1 MDLENVAF
9 LGNFVLNLTTNK
21 LSEFKREIGFYENHF
36 KDFYLKQSL
45 VVRKKIDWTLLVLR
59 NTRIVP
65 DKFLKNLT
73 NTEGLWEVRISAG
86 NGIFRIFCFFDKG
99 NLIILLSGFQKK
111 KQKTPKKEIKR
122 AERLKKE
129 YYENR

>member
-1 MDLENVAF
+1 M
-9 LGNFVLNLTTNK
+9 TIT
-21 LSEFKREIGFYENHF
+21 LS
-36 KDFYLKQSL
+36 DFYFKQSL
-45 VVRKKIDWTLLVLR
+45 VVRKKIDWTLLILR
-59 NTRIVP
+59 NTRNVP
-65 DKFLKNLT
+65 VKFLKNLT
-73 NTEGLWEVRISAG
+73 NTDGLWEVRISAG

-111 KQKTPKKEIKR
+111 TQKTPMKEIKK

>member
-1 MDLENVAF
+1 MDNVAF

-21 LSEFKREIGFYENHF
+21 LSEFKRTIGFYENHF
-36 KDFYLKQSL
+36 KDFYSKQSL
-45 VVRKKIDWTLLVLR
+45 VVRKKIDWTLILLR
-59 NTRIVP
+59 NNKIVQE
-65 DKFLKNLT
+65 KFLKNLT
-73 NTEGLWEVRISAG
+73 NTDGLWEVRVSAG

-111 KQKTPKKEIKR
+111 TQKTPKKEIKK

>member
-1 MDLENVAF
+1 LENVTF

-21 LSEFKREIGFYENHF
+21 LGEFKREIGFYENHF
-36 KDFYLKQSL
+36 KNFYLKQSL
-45 VVRKKIDWTLLVLR
+45 IVRKKIDWTLLLLR

-65 DKFLKNLT
+65 KKFLKKLT
-73 NTEGLWEVRISAG
+73 NADGLWEVRISAG

-111 KQKTPKKEIKR
+111 TQKTLTKEIKK

-129 YYENR
+129 YYKNK

>member
-1 MDLENVAF
+1 MENVAF
-9 LGNFVLNLTTNK
+9 LGNFVLNLMTNQ
-21 LSEFKREIGFYENHF
+21 LSEFRREIGFYENHF

-45 VVRKKIDWTLLVLR
+45 IVRKKIDWTLILLR
-59 NTRIVP
+59 NNRIVP
-65 DKFLKNLT
+65 EKFFKNLT
-73 NTEGLWEVRISAG
+73 NTDGLWEVRISAG

-111 KQKTPKKEIKR
+111 TQKTPNKEIKK